1 MSALPADVVELA
13 IRLAADLFC
22 MTILVRG
29 IYLRY
34 HAAAEF
40 AFAHMML
47 NLVTFALVW
56 LMHGAE
62 FGVGV
67 GLGLF
72 AIFGILRYRTQA
84 LKIVD
89 LTYLFMAI
97 GLALINGLR
106 YKTEGEAEAVS
117 HVGEIVLLNF
127 VVLAL
132 PAFMEW
138 RAAAA
143 QEQTMTVIYDRVEL
157 LAPAQRDEL
166 LEDIRLRLG
175 LECRKVSVGDVD
187 LLRETVQLTLL
198 VRPKGA

>member
-1 MSALPADVVELA
+1 MSALLADIDVLA
-13 IRLAADLFC
+13 IRLAADLLC

-40 AFAHMML
+40 AFAHVML

-56 LMHGAE
+56 LMHGTSIDI
-62 FGVGV
+62 GL

-89 LTYLFMAI
+89 LTYLFTAI
-97 GLALINGLR
+97 GLAIINGI
-106 YKTEGEAEAVS
+106 EHNQIPIAQ
-117 HVGEIVLLNF
+117 IILLDV

-132 PAFMEW
+132 PALMEW
-138 RAAAA
+138 RAARVEA
-143 QEQTMTVIYDRVEL
+143 QTLNLFYDRIDL
-157 LAPAQRDEL
+157 LDPAQRDDL
-166 LEDIRLRLG
+166 MDDLEARLG
-175 LECRKVSVGDVD
+175 VRPVKVSLGEVD
-187 LLRETVQLTLL
+187 LLRETANLTLL
-198 VRPKGA
+198 VRTKKD

>member
-1 MSALPADVVELA
+1 MSALLADIDVLA
-13 IRLAADLFC
+13 IRLAADLLC

-40 AFAHMML
+40 AFAHVML

-56 LMHGAE
+56 LMHGTSIDI
-62 FGVGV
+62 GL

-89 LTYLFMAI
+89 LTYLFTAI
-97 GLALINGLR
+97 GLAIINGI
-106 YKTEGEAEAVS
+106 EHNQIPIAQ
-117 HVGEIVLLNF
+117 IILLDV

-132 PAFMEW
+132 PALMEW
-138 RAAAA
+138 RAARVE
-143 QEQTMTVIYDRVEL
+143 EQTLNLIYDRIDL
-157 LAPAQRDEL
+157 LDPAQRDDL
-166 LEDIRLRLG
+166 MDDLEARLG
-175 LECRKVSVGDVD
+175 VRPVKVSLGEVD
-187 LLRETVQLTLL
+187 LLRETANLTLL
-198 VRPKGA
+198 VRTKKD

>member
-1 MSALPADVVELA
+1 MSALLADIDVLV
-13 IRLAADLFC
+13 IRLTADLVC

-56 LMHGAE
+56 LMHGTSIDI
-62 FGVGV
+62 GL

-84 LKIVD
+84 LKIID
-89 LTYLFMAI
+89 LTYLFTAI
-97 GLALINGLR
+97 GLAIINGIEHNAIPL
-106 YKTEGEAEAVS
+106 AQ
-117 HVGEIVLLNF
+117 IILLDV

-132 PAFMEW
+132 PALMEW
-138 RAAAA
+138 RAASVR
-143 QEQTMTVIYDRVEL
+143 EQTINLVYDRVDLLDPAHREEL
-157 LAPAQRDEL
+157 LDDLQT
-166 LEDIRLRLG
+166 RLG
-175 LECRKVSVGDVD
+175 VRPVKVSLGEVD
-187 LLRETVQLTLL
+187 LLRETARLTLL
-198 VRPKGA
+198 VRPRKS

>member
-1 MSALPADVVELA
+1 MSALLADIDVLA
-13 IRLAADLFC
+13 IRLIADLVC

-56 LMHGAE
+56 LMHGTSIDI
-62 FGVGV
+62 GL

-89 LTYLFMAI
+89 LTYLFTAI
-97 GLALINGLR
+97 GLAIINGIEHNAIPL
-106 YKTEGEAEAVS
+106 AQ
-117 HVGEIVLLNF
+117 IILLDV

-132 PAFMEW
+132 PALMEW
-138 RAAAA
+138 RAASVR
-143 QEQTMTVIYDRVEL
+143 EQTMNLIYDRVDLLDPAHREEL
-157 LAPAQRDEL
+157 LDDLQT
-166 LEDIRLRLG
+166 RLG
-175 LECRKVSVGDVD
+175 VRPVKVSLGEVD
-187 LLRETVQLTLL
+187 LLRETAQLTLL
-198 VRPKGA
+198 VRPRKP

>member
-1 MSALPADVVELA
+1 MSALLADIDVLA
-13 IRLAADLFC
+13 IRLAADLLC

-56 LMHGAE
+56 LMHGTSIDI
-62 FGVGV
+62 GL

-89 LTYLFMAI
+89 LTYLFTAI
-97 GLALINGLR
+97 GLAIINGI
-106 YKTEGEAEAVS
+106 EHNQIPVAQ
-117 HVGEIVLLNF
+117 IILLDV
-127 VVLAL
+127 VVLSL
-132 PAFMEW
+132 PALME
-138 RAAAA
+138 
-143 QEQTMTVIYDRVEL
+143 
-157 LAPAQRDEL
+157 
-166 LEDIRLRLG
+166 
-175 LECRKVSVGDVD
+175 
-187 LLRETVQLTLL
+187 
-198 VRPKGA
+198 

>member
-1 MSALPADVVELA
+1 MSALLADIDVLA
-13 IRLAADLFC
+13 IRLTADLVC

-56 LMHGAE
+56 LMHGTSIDI
-62 FGVGV
+62 GL

-84 LKIVD
+84 LKIID
-89 LTYLFMAI
+89 LTYLFTAI
-97 GLALINGLR
+97 GLAIINGIEHSAIPL
-106 YKTEGEAEAVS
+106 AQ
-117 HVGEIVLLNF
+117 IILLDV

-132 PAFMEW
+132 PALMEW
-138 RAAAA
+138 RAAAVR
-143 QEQTMTVIYDRVEL
+143 EQTINLVYDRVDLLDPAHREEL
-157 LAPAQRDEL
+157 LDDLQT
-166 LEDIRLRLG
+166 RLG
-175 LECRKVSVGDVD
+175 VRPVKVSLGEVD
-187 LLRETVQLTLL
+187 LLRETARLTLL
-198 VRPKGA
+198 VRPRKS

>member
-13 IRLAADLFC
+13 IRLAADLVC

-62 FGVGV
+62 FGIGV

-97 GLALINGLR
+97 GLALINGIQN
-106 YKTEGEAEAVS
+106 EGI
-117 HVGEIVLLNF
+117 HIGEIVLLDL
-127 VVLAL
+127 VILAL

-138 RAAAA
+138 RAAARG
-143 QEQTMTVIYDRVEL
+143 EQTMTMLYDRVDL

-166 LEDIRLRLG
+166 VGDIRTRLG
-175 LECRKVSVGDVD
+175 VDCLKLSVGEVD

-198 VRPKGA
+198 VRTRES

>member
-1 MSALPADVVELA
+1 MSVLLADIDVLA
-13 IRLAADLFC
+13 IRLAADLLC

-56 LMHGAE
+56 LMHGTSIDI
-62 FGVGV
+62 GL

-89 LTYLFMAI
+89 LTYLFTAI
-97 GLALINGLR
+97 GLAIINGI
-106 YKTEGEAEAVS
+106 E
-117 HVGEIVLLNF
+117 HNEIPVAQIILLDV

-132 PAFMEW
+132 PALMEW
-138 RAAAA
+138 RSATV
-143 QEQTMTVIYDRVEL
+143 QEQTLNLVYDRVDL
-157 LAPAQRDEL
+157 LDPAQRDEL
-166 LEDIRLRLG
+166 MDDLETRLG
-175 LECRKVSVGDVD
+175 VRPVKVSLGEVD
-187 LLRETVQLTLL
+187 LLRETAYLTLL
-198 VRPKGA
+198 VRTKKG

>member
-1 MSALPADVVELA
+1 MSALLADIDVLA
-13 IRLAADLFC
+13 IRLIADLVC

-56 LMHGAE
+56 LMHGTSIDI
-62 FGVGV
+62 GL

-89 LTYLFMAI
+89 LTYLFTAI
-97 GLALINGLR
+97 GLAIINGI
-106 YKTEGEAEAVS
+106 EHNAIPVAQ
-117 HVGEIVLLNF
+117 IILLDV

-132 PAFMEW
+132 PALMEW
-138 RAAAA
+138 RAASVR
-143 QEQTMTVIYDRVEL
+143 EQTMNLIYDRVDLLDPAHREEL
-157 LAPAQRDEL
+157 LDDLQT
-166 LEDIRLRLG
+166 RLG
-175 LECRKVSVGDVD
+175 VRPVKVSLGEVD
-187 LLRETVQLTLL
+187 LLRETAHLTLL
-198 VRPKGA
+198 VRPRKP

>member
-1 MSALPADVVELA
+1 MSALPAELVDLA
-13 IRLAADLFC
+13 IRLAADLVC

-97 GLALINGLR
+97 GLALINGLQSE
-106 YKTEGEAEAVS
+106 TI
-117 HVGEIVLLNF
+117 HLGEIVLLDL

-143 QEQTMTVIYDRVEL
+143 REQTVNVIYDRVDL
-157 LAPAQRDEL
+157 LPPAQRAEL
-166 LEDIRLRLG
+166 LEDLRLRLG
-175 LECRKVSVGDVD
+175 LECVKISVGEVD
-187 LLRETVQLTLL
+187 LLRETVRLTLL
-198 VRPKGA
+198 VRPKGP

>member
-1 MSALPADVVELA
+1 MSALLADIDVLA
-13 IRLAADLFC
+13 IRLAADLLC

-40 AFAHMML
+40 AFAHVML

-56 LMHGAE
+56 LMHGTSIDI
-62 FGVGV
+62 GL

-89 LTYLFMAI
+89 LTYLFTAI
-97 GLALINGLR
+97 GLAIINGI
-106 YKTEGEAEAVS
+106 EHNQIPIAQ
-117 HVGEIVLLNF
+117 IILLDV

-132 PAFMEW
+132 PALMEW
-138 RAAAA
+138 RAARVK
-143 QEQTMTVIYDRVEL
+143 EQTLNLIYDRIDL
-157 LAPAQRDEL
+157 LDPAQRDDL
-166 LEDIRLRLG
+166 MDDLEARLG
-175 LECRKVSVGDVD
+175 VRPVKVSLGEVD
-187 LLRETVQLTLL
+187 LLRETANLTLL
-198 VRPKGA
+198 VRTKKD

>member
-1 MSALPADVVELA
+1 MSALLADIDVLA
-13 IRLAADLFC
+13 IRLTADLVC

-56 LMHGAE
+56 LMHGTSIDI
-62 FGVGV
+62 GL

-84 LKIVD
+84 LKIID
-89 LTYLFMAI
+89 LTYLFTAI
-97 GLALINGLR
+97 GLAIINGIEHSAIPL
-106 YKTEGEAEAVS
+106 AQ
-117 HVGEIVLLNF
+117 IILLDV

-132 PAFMEW
+132 PALMEW
-138 RAAAA
+138 RAAAVR
-143 QEQTMTVIYDRVEL
+143 EQTINLVYDRVDLLDPALREEL
-157 LAPAQRDEL
+157 LDDLQT
-166 LEDIRLRLG
+166 RLG
-175 LECRKVSVGDVD
+175 VRPVKVSLGEVD
-187 LLRETVQLTLL
+187 LLRETARLTLL
-198 VRPKGA
+198 VRPRKS

>member
-1 MSALPADVVELA
+1 MSALLADIDVLA
-13 IRLAADLFC
+13 IRLIADLVC

-56 LMHGAE
+56 LMHGTSIDI
-62 FGVGV
+62 GL

-89 LTYLFMAI
+89 LTYLFTAI
-97 GLALINGLR
+97 GLAIINGI
-106 YKTEGEAEAVS
+106 EHSAIPVAQ
-117 HVGEIVLLNF
+117 IVLLDV

-132 PAFMEW
+132 PALMEW
-138 RAAAA
+138 RAASVR
-143 QEQTMTVIYDRVEL
+143 EQTLNLIYDRVDLLNPAHREEL
-157 LAPAQRDEL
+157 LDDLQT
-166 LEDIRLRLG
+166 RLG
-175 LECRKVSVGDVD
+175 VRPVKVSLGEVD
-187 LLRETVQLTLL
+187 LLRETAHLTLL
-198 VRPKGA
+198 VRPRKD

>member
-1 MSALPADVVELA
+1 MSALLADIDVLA
-13 IRLAADLFC
+13 IRLIADLVC

-56 LMHGAE
+56 LMHGTSIDI
-62 FGVGV
+62 GL

-89 LTYLFMAI
+89 LTYLFTAI
-97 GLALINGLR
+97 GLAIINGIEHNAIPL
-106 YKTEGEAEAVS
+106 AQ
-117 HVGEIVLLNF
+117 IILLDV

-132 PAFMEW
+132 PALMEW
-138 RAAAA
+138 RAASVR
-143 QEQTMTVIYDRVEL
+143 EQTMNLIYDRVDLLDPAHREEL
-157 LAPAQRDEL
+157 LDDLQT
-166 LEDIRLRLG
+166 RLG
-175 LECRKVSVGDVD
+175 VRPVKVSLGEVD
-187 LLRETVQLTLL
+187 LLRETAHLTLL
-198 VRPKGA
+198 VRPRKP

>member
-1 MSALPADVVELA
+1 MSALLADIDVLA
-13 IRLAADLFC
+13 IRLNADLVC

-56 LMHGAE
+56 LMHGTSIDI
-62 FGVGV
+62 GL

-89 LTYLFMAI
+89 LTYLFTAI
-97 GLALINGLR
+97 GLAIINGI
-106 YKTEGEAEAVS
+106 EHNAIPVAQ
-117 HVGEIVLLNF
+117 IILLDV

-132 PAFMEW
+132 PALMEW
-138 RAAAA
+138 RAASVR
-143 QEQTMTVIYDRVEL
+143 EQTMNLIYDRVDLLDPAHREEL
-157 LAPAQRDEL
+157 LDDLQT
-166 LEDIRLRLG
+166 RLG
-175 LECRKVSVGDVD
+175 VRPVKVSLGEVD
-187 LLRETVQLTLL
+187 LLRETAHLTLL
-198 VRPKGA
+198 VRPRKP

>member
-1 MSALPADVVELA
+1 MSALLADIDVLV
-13 IRLAADLFC
+13 IRLTADLVC

-56 LMHGAE
+56 LMHGTSIDI
-62 FGVGV
+62 GL

-84 LKIVD
+84 LKIID
-89 LTYLFMAI
+89 LTYLFTAI
-97 GLALINGLR
+97 GLAIINGIEHSAIPL
-106 YKTEGEAEAVS
+106 AQ
-117 HVGEIVLLNF
+117 IILLDV

-132 PAFMEW
+132 PALMEW
-138 RAAAA
+138 RAASVR
-143 QEQTMTVIYDRVEL
+143 EQTINLVYDRVDLLDPAHREEL
-157 LAPAQRDEL
+157 LDDLQT
-166 LEDIRLRLG
+166 RLG
-175 LECRKVSVGDVD
+175 VRPVKVSLGEVD
-187 LLRETVQLTLL
+187 LLRETARLTLL
-198 VRPKGA
+198 VRPRKS

>member
-1 MSALPADVVELA
+1 MSALPAELVELA
-13 IRLAADLFC
+13 IRLAADLVC

-84 LKIVD
+84 LKIID

-97 GLALINGLR
+97 GLALINGLQSE
-106 YKTEGEAEAVS
+106 TV
-117 HVGEIVLLNF
+117 HLGEIVLLN
-127 VVLAL
+127 L
-132 PAFMEW
+132 
-138 RAAAA
+138 
-143 QEQTMTVIYDRVEL
+143 VIYDRVDL
-157 LAPAQRDEL
+157 LPPAQRAEL
-166 LEDIRLRLG
+166 LEDLRLRLG
-175 LECRKVSVGDVD
+175 LECVKISVGEVD
-187 LLRETVQLTLL
+187 LLRETVRLTLL
-198 VRPKGA
+198 VRPKGP

>member
-1 MSALPADVVELA
+1 MSGLPAEVIDLA
-13 IRLAADLFC
+13 IRLAADLVC
-22 MTILVRG
+22 MTILVRA

-47 NLVTFALVW
+47 NLVTFSLVW

-97 GLALINGLR
+97 GLALINGIQNENVHL
-106 YKTEGEAEAVS
+106 
-117 HVGEIVLLNF
+117 GEIMLLNF

-143 QEQTMTVIYDRVEL
+143 REQTVTVIYDRVDL
-157 LAPAQRDEL
+157 LAPAQRAEL
-166 LEDIRLRLG
+166 VEDIRTRLG
-175 LECRKVSVGDVD
+175 LDCVKISVGEVD

-198 VRPKGA
+198 ARPKGS

>member
-1 MSALPADVVELA
+1 
-13 IRLAADLFC
+13 

-62 FGVGV
+62 FGIGV

-97 GLALINGLR
+97 GLALINGIQN
-106 YKTEGEAEAVS
+106 ADI
-117 HVGEIVLLNF
+117 HIGEIVLLDL

-143 QEQTMTVIYDRVEL
+143 HEQTITIIYDRVDL
-157 LAPAQRDEL
+157 LDPARRDEL
-166 LEDIRLRLG
+166 VGDIRARLG
-175 LECRKVSVGDVD
+175 FDCLKLSVGEVD
-187 LLRETVQLTLL
+187 LLRETVHLTLL
-198 VRPKGA
+198 VRPRES

>member
-1 MSALPADVVELA
+1 MSALLADIDVLV

-47 NLVTFALVW
+47 NLVTFSLVW
-56 LMHGAE
+56 LMHGASIDI
-62 FGVGV
+62 GL

-89 LTYLFMAI
+89 LTYLFTSI
-97 GLALINGLR
+97 GLAIINGIVHDAIPI
-106 YKTEGEAEAVS
+106 GQ
-117 HVGEIVLLNF
+117 IVLLDV

-138 RAAAA
+138 RAAAT
-143 QEQTMTVIYDRVEL
+143 QEQTLNIIYDRVDL
-157 LAPAQRDEL
+157 LAPAQRAEL
-166 LEDIRLRLG
+166 IEDLQSRLG
-175 LECRKVSVGDVD
+175 VYPVKVSLGEVD
-187 LLRETVQLTLL
+187 LLRETAQLTLL
-198 VRPKGA
+198 VRPRKP

>member
-1 MSALPADVVELA
+1 MSALLADIDVLV
-13 IRLAADLFC
+13 IRLTADLVC

-56 LMHGAE
+56 LMHGTSIDI
-62 FGVGV
+62 GL

-84 LKIVD
+84 LKIID
-89 LTYLFMAI
+89 LTYLFTAI
-97 GLALINGLR
+97 GLAIINGIEHSAIPL
-106 YKTEGEAEAVS
+106 AQ
-117 HVGEIVLLNF
+117 IILLDV

-132 PAFMEW
+132 PALMEW
-138 RAAAA
+138 RAAAVR
-143 QEQTMTVIYDRVEL
+143 EQTINLVYDRVDLLDPAHREEL
-157 LAPAQRDEL
+157 LDDLQT
-166 LEDIRLRLG
+166 RLG
-175 LECRKVSVGDVD
+175 VRPVKVSLGEVD
-187 LLRETVQLTLL
+187 LLRETARLTLL
-198 VRPKGA
+198 VRPRKS

>member
-13 IRLAADLFC
+13 IRLGADLLC

-62 FGVGV
+62 FGIGV

-106 YKTEGEAEAVS
+106 SENI

-143 QEQTMTVIYDRVEL
+143 GVQTLTVIYDRVDL
-157 LAPAQRDEL
+157 LAPAQRAEL
-166 LEDIRLRLG
+166 VEDVRTRLG
-175 LECRKVSVGDVD
+175 FECVKISVGEVD